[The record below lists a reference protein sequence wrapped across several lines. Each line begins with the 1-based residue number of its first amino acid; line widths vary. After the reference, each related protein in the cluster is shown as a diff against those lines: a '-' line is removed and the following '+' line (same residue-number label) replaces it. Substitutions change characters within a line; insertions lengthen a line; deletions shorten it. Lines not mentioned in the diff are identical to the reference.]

1 MAFNFSVFKV
11 RALSAIVFVLIML
24 VGLLFNN
31 WSYFVLFLVIQV
43 GCLYEYQKLMRAIFP
58 SYNQISKLHQWGV
71 LVVGILMMT
80 SLAPSDM
87 VLPDAIKK
95 ILPASFEG
103 IGLRWIGL
111 KAMPVALVLMM
122 VADVFARRADVKNVA
137 ISFFGFIYISISL
150 SLFYAIRGMFLNSA
164 MSMFFP
170 NIELMVP
177 ILVIVTVWVNDTMA
191 YIVGSLIGRT
201 PISPISPKKTWEG
214 TIAGVILSVVILS
227 TIAGQ
232 YIPIATKYLYMIT
245 LVASIMGNLGDL
257 FESKL
262 KRLAGVKDSG
272 SMMPG
277 HGGFLDRFDSVLFA
291 GPFVWLL
298 LQFIF

>member
-11 RALSAIVFVLIML
+11 RALSALFFVLIML
-24 VGLLFNN
+24 AGLLFNN

-43 GCLYEYQKLMRAIFP
+43 GCLVEYQKLMRTIFP
-58 SYNQISKLHQWGV
+58 SYNQISKMHQWGV
-71 LVVGILMMT
+71 LVVGIFMMV
-80 SLAPSDM
+80 SLAPSD
-87 VLPDAIKK
+87 L
-95 ILPASFEG
+95 ILPTYLLQQLPSAYQG

-122 VADVFARRADVKNVA
+122 VADVFARKADVKNIA

-150 SLFYAIRGMFLNSA
+150 SLFYAMRGMFLNSA

-191 YIVGSLIGRT
+191 YLVGSFIGRT

-214 TIAGVILSVVILS
+214 TIAGIVLSVIILSNV
-227 TIAGQ
+227 AGQ
-232 YIPIATKYLYMIT
+232 FIPIATKYLYMIT
-245 LVASIMGNLGDL
+245 LVASVMGNLGDL

-291 GPFVWLL
+291 GPFVWIL

>member
-24 VGLLFNN
+24 AGLLFNS
-31 WSYFVLFLVIQV
+31 WSYFALFLLIQI
-43 GCLYEYQKLMRAIFP
+43 GCLYEYQKLMRVIFP
-58 SYNQISKLHQWGV
+58 SYQQISKMHQWGV
-71 LVVGILMMT
+71 LVVGLFMMT
-80 SLAPSDM
+80 SLAPTD
-87 VLPDAIKK
+87 I
-95 ILPASFEG
+95 ILPAAILQKLPPAYQG

-111 KAMPVALVLMM
+111 KAMPVALVLML
-122 VADVFARRADVKNVA
+122 VADVFTRKADIRNIS

-150 SLFYAIRGMFLNSA
+150 SLFYAMRGMFLNSA

-191 YIVGSLIGRT
+191 YIVGSFIGRT

-214 TIAGVILSVVILS
+214 TIAGVVLSVVILS
-227 TIAGQ
+227 TVAGQ
-232 YIPIATKYLYMIT
+232 FIPISTKYLYMIT
-245 LVASIMGNLGDL
+245 IVASVMGNLGDL

-277 HGGFLDRFDSVLFA
+277 HGGFLDRFDSILFA
-291 GPFVWLL
+291 GPFVWIL

>member
-24 VGLLFNN
+24 AGLLFNG
-31 WSYFVLFLVIQV
+31 WSYFALFLVIQV
-43 GCLYEYQKLMRAIFP
+43 GCLYEYQKLMRVIFP
-58 SYNQISKLHQWGV
+58 SYNQISKVHQWGV
-71 LVVGILMMT
+71 LVVGALMMI
-80 SLAPSDM
+80 SLAPTD
-87 VLPDAIKK
+87 I
-95 ILPASFEG
+95 ILPTALLQKLPQAYQG

-122 VADVFARRADVKNVA
+122 VADVFTRKADVKNVA

-150 SLFYAIRGMFLNSA
+150 SLFYAMRGMFLNSA

-191 YIVGSLIGRT
+191 YIVGSFIGRT

-214 TIAGVILSVVILS
+214 TIAGIILSVVILS
-227 TIAGQ
+227 TVAGQ
-232 YIPIATKYLYMIT
+232 YIPISTKYLYMIT
-245 LVASIMGNLGDL
+245 IVASVMGNLGDL

-277 HGGFLDRFDSVLFA
+277 HGGFLDRFDSILFA
-291 GPFVWLL
+291 GPFVWIL

>member
-24 VGLLFNN
+24 TGLLFNN
-31 WSYFVLFLVIQV
+31 WSYFALFLLIQI
-43 GCLYEYQKLMRAIFP
+43 GCLYEYQKLMRIIFP

-71 LVVGILMMT
+71 LVVGTLMMT
-80 SLAPSDM
+80 SLAPTDI
-87 VLPDAIKK
+87 VLPDFIKN
-95 ILPASFEG
+95 ILPTNFQG

-122 VADVFARRADVKNVA
+122 VADVFARKADVKNIS

-150 SLFYAIRGMFLNSA
+150 SLFYAMRGMFLNSA

-191 YIVGSLIGRT
+191 YIVGSFIGRT

-214 TIAGVILSVVILS
+214 TIAGIILSVVILS

-232 YIPIATKYLYMIT
+232 FIPISTKYLYMIT
-245 LVASIMGNLGDL
+245 IVASVMGNLGDL

-277 HGGFLDRFDSVLFA
+277 HGGFLDRFDSILFA

>member
-24 VGLLFNN
+24 AGLLFNS
-31 WSYFVLFLVIQV
+31 WSYFALFLLIQI
-43 GCLYEYQKLMRAIFP
+43 GCLYEYQKLMRIIFP
-58 SYNQISKLHQWGV
+58 SYNQISKMHQWGV
-71 LVVGILMMT
+71 FVVGILMMT
-80 SLAPSDM
+80 SLAPTDI
-87 VLPDAIKK
+87 VLPDLIKNL
-95 ILPASFEG
+95 LPTNFQG

-122 VADVFARRADVKNVA
+122 VADVFIRKADIKNIS

-150 SLFYAIRGMFLNSA
+150 SLFYAMRGMFLNSA

-191 YIVGSLIGRT
+191 YLVGSVIGKT
-201 PISPISPKKTWEG
+201 PLSPISPNKTWEG
-214 TIAGVILSVVILS
+214 TIAGIILSVLIVSKGMAMVVPIQEKYIFYISLIAS
-227 TIAGQ
+227 IAG
-232 YIPIATKYLYMIT
+232 
-245 LVASIMGNLGDL
+245 NFGDL
-257 FESKL
+257 LESRL

-277 HGGFLDRFDSVLFA
+277 HGGFLDRFDSILFA
-291 GPFVWLL
+291 GPFVWIL

>member
-24 VGLLFNN
+24 AGLLFNN

-43 GCLYEYQKLMRAIFP
+43 GCLFEYQKLMRAISP
-58 SYNQISKLHQWGV
+58 SYAQISKLHQWGV
-71 LVVGILMMT
+71 LVVGVLMMI
-80 SLAPSDM
+80 SLAPTDI
-87 VLPDAIKK
+87 V
-95 ILPASFEG
+95 LPASILQKLPAAYQG
-103 IGLRWIGL
+103 IDLKWIGL
-111 KAMPVALVLMM
+111 KAMPVALMLMM
-122 VADVFARRADVKNVA
+122 VADVFARKAEIKNVA

-150 SLFYAIRGMFLNSA
+150 SLFYAMRGMFLNSS

-191 YIVGSLIGRT
+191 YLVGSFIGRT

-227 TIAGQ
+227 IVAGQ
-232 YIPIATKYLYMIT
+232 YIPISAKYLYLIT
-245 LVASIMGNLGDL
+245 FVASVMGNLGDL

>member
-24 VGLLFNN
+24 AGLLFNS
-31 WSYFVLFLVIQV
+31 WSYFALFLLIQI
-43 GCLYEYQKLMRAIFP
+43 GCLYEYQKLMRIIFP
-58 SYNQISKLHQWGV
+58 SYQQISKMHQWGV
-71 LVVGILMMT
+71 LVVGLFMMT
-80 SLAPSDM
+80 SLAPTD
-87 VLPDAIKK
+87 I
-95 ILPASFEG
+95 ILPVAILQKLPPAYQG

-111 KAMPVALVLMM
+111 KAMPVALVLML
-122 VADVFARRADVKNVA
+122 VADVFTRKADIRNIS

-150 SLFYAIRGMFLNSA
+150 SLFYAMRGMFLNSA

-191 YIVGSLIGRT
+191 YIVGSFIGRT

-214 TIAGVILSVVILS
+214 TIAGVVLSVVILS
-227 TIAGQ
+227 TVAGQ
-232 YIPIATKYLYMIT
+232 FIPISTKYLYMIT
-245 LVASIMGNLGDL
+245 IVASVMGNLGDL

-262 KRLAGVKDSG
+262 KRMAGVKDSG

-277 HGGFLDRFDSVLFA
+277 HGGFLDRFDSILFA
-291 GPFVWLL
+291 GPFVWIL

>member
-1 MAFNFSVFKV
+1 
-11 RALSAIVFVLIML
+11 ML
-24 VGLLFNN
+24 TGLLFNN
-31 WSYFVLFLVIQV
+31 WSYFALFLVIQV

-58 SYNQISKLHQWGV
+58 SYAQISKLHQWGV
-71 LVVGILMMT
+71 LVVGLLMMM
-80 SLAPSDM
+80 SLAPADL
-87 VLPDAIKK
+87 VLPTFLLQKLSVAYQGV
-95 ILPASFEG
+95 G
-103 IGLRWIGL
+103 IRWIGL
-111 KAMPVALVLMM
+111 KAMPVALVFMM
-122 VADVFARRADVKNVA
+122 VADVFARKAEIKNLA

-150 SLFYAIRGMFLNSA
+150 SLFYAMRGMFLSSP

-170 NIELMVP
+170 NVELMVP

-191 YIVGSLIGRT
+191 YLVGSFIGRT

-227 TIAGQ
+227 IVAGQ
-232 YIPIATKYLYMIT
+232 YIPISAKYLYLIT
-245 LVASIMGNLGDL
+245 FIASVMGNLGDL

>member
-24 VGLLFNN
+24 AGLLFNN

-43 GCLYEYQKLMRAIFP
+43 GCLFEYQKLMRAIFP
-58 SYNQISKLHQWGV
+58 SYAQISKLHQWGV
-71 LVVGILMMT
+71 LVVGVLMMI
-80 SLAPSDM
+80 SLAPTDI
-87 VLPDAIKK
+87 VLPAF
-95 ILPASFEG
+95 ILQKLPVAYQG
-103 IGLRWIGL
+103 IDLRWIGL
-111 KAMPVALVLMM
+111 KAMPVALMLMM
-122 VADVFARRADVKNVA
+122 VADVFARKAEIKNVA

-150 SLFYAIRGMFLNSA
+150 SLFYAMRGMFLNSS

-191 YIVGSLIGRT
+191 YLVGSFIGRT

-227 TIAGQ
+227 IVAGQ
-232 YIPIATKYLYMIT
+232 YIPISAKYLYLIT
-245 LVASIMGNLGDL
+245 FVASVMGNLGDL

-277 HGGFLDRFDSVLFA
+277 HGGFLDRFDSVLIA

>member
-24 VGLLFNN
+24 AGLLFNN
-31 WSYFVLFLVIQV
+31 WSYFALFLLIQI
-43 GCLYEYQKLMRAIFP
+43 GCLYEYQKLMRVVFA

-71 LVVGILMMT
+71 LVVGTLMMI
-80 SLAPSDM
+80 SLAPTDI
-87 VLPDAIKK
+87 VLPTAILQK
-95 ILPASFEG
+95 LPHAYQG

-122 VADVFARRADVKNVA
+122 VADVFARKAEVKNIA

-150 SLFYAIRGMFLNSA
+150 SLFYAMRGMFLNSA

-191 YIVGSLIGRT
+191 YIVGSFIGRT

-214 TIAGVILSVVILS
+214 TIAGIILSVVILS
-227 TIAGQ
+227 TVAGQ
-232 YIPIATKYLYMIT
+232 FIPIATKYLYMIT
-245 LVASIMGNLGDL
+245 IIASVMGNLGDL

-277 HGGFLDRFDSVLFA
+277 HGGFLDRFDSILFA
-291 GPFVWLL
+291 GPFVWIL

>member
-1 MAFNFSVFKV
+1 
-11 RALSAIVFVLIML
+11 
-24 VGLLFNN
+24 
-31 WSYFVLFLVIQV
+31 
-43 GCLYEYQKLMRAIFP
+43 MRIIFP
-58 SYNQISKLHQWGV
+58 SYNQISKMHQWGV
-71 LVVGILMMT
+71 IVVGIFMMT
-80 SLAPSDM
+80 SLAPTDI
-87 VLPDAIKK
+87 VLPTALLQA
-95 ILPASFEG
+95 LPQAYQG

-122 VADVFARRADVKNVA
+122 VADVFIKKAEVKNVA

-191 YIVGSLIGRT
+191 YIVGSFIGRT

-227 TIAGQ
+227 VVAGQ
-232 YIPIATKYLYMIT
+232 YIPIATKYLYSIT
-245 LVASIMGNLGDL
+245 FVAAVMGNLGDL

-277 HGGFLDRFDSVLFA
+277 HGGFLDRFDSILFA
-291 GPFVWLL
+291 GPFVWIL

>member
-11 RALSAIVFVLIML
+11 RALSAIVFVLLML
-24 VGLLFNN
+24 AGLLFNS
-31 WSYFVLFLVIQV
+31 WSYFALFLLIQI
-43 GCLYEYQKLMRAIFP
+43 GCLYEYQKLMRIIFP
-58 SYNQISKLHQWGV
+58 SYQQISKMHQWGV
-71 LVVGILMMT
+71 LVVGLFMMT
-80 SLAPSDM
+80 SLAPTD
-87 VLPDAIKK
+87 I
-95 ILPASFEG
+95 ILPAAILQKLPPAYQG

-111 KAMPVALVLMM
+111 KAMPVALVLML
-122 VADVFARRADVKNVA
+122 VADVFTRKADIRNIS

-191 YIVGSLIGRT
+191 YIVGSFIGRT

-227 TIAGQ
+227 TVAGQ
-232 YIPIATKYLYMIT
+232 FIPISTKYLYMIT
-245 LVASIMGNLGDL
+245 IVASVMGNLGDL

-277 HGGFLDRFDSVLFA
+277 HGGFLDRFDSILFA
-291 GPFVWLL
+291 GPFVWIL

>member
-11 RALSAIVFVLIML
+11 RALSAIVFVFIML
-24 VGLLFNN
+24 AGLLFNN
-31 WSYFVLFLVIQV
+31 WSYFALFLLIQI
-43 GCLYEYQKLMRAIFP
+43 GCLYEYQKLMRVIFP
-58 SYNQISKLHQWGV
+58 SYNQISKVHQWGV
-71 LVVGILMMT
+71 LVVGLFMMT
-80 SLAPSDM
+80 SLAPTD
-87 VLPDAIKK
+87 I
-95 ILPASFEG
+95 ILPAAILQKLPPAYQG

-111 KAMPVALVLMM
+111 KAMPVALVLML
-122 VADVFARRADVKNVA
+122 VADVFTRKADIRNIS

-150 SLFYAIRGMFLNSA
+150 SLFYAMRGMFLNSA

-191 YIVGSLIGRT
+191 YIVGSFIGRT

-227 TIAGQ
+227 TVAGQ
-232 YIPIATKYLYMIT
+232 FIPISTKYLYMIT
-245 LVASIMGNLGDL
+245 IVASVMGNLGDL

-277 HGGFLDRFDSVLFA
+277 HGGFLDRFDSILFA
-291 GPFVWLL
+291 GPFVWIL

>member
-11 RALSAIVFVLIML
+11 RALSAIVFVVVML
-24 VGLLFNN
+24 AGLLFNN
-31 WSYFVLFLVIQV
+31 WSFFALFLLIQV
-43 GCLYEYQKLMRAIFP
+43 GCLIEYQKLMRTIFP
-58 SYNQISKLHQWGV
+58 SYATISKLHQWGMV
-71 LVVGILMMT
+71 VVGILMMT
-80 SLAPSDM
+80 SLAPTDI
-87 VLPDAIKK
+87 L
-95 ILPASFEG
+95 LPASLLQQLPIAFQG

-122 VADVFARRADVKNVA
+122 VADVFARKAAIKNLA

-150 SLFYAIRGMFLNSA
+150 SLFFAIRGMFMNSMMA
-164 MSMFFP
+164 MFIP

-177 ILVIVTVWVNDTMA
+177 MLVIVTVWVNDTMA
-191 YIVGSLIGRT
+191 YLVGSFIGRT

-227 TIAGQ
+227 IVAGQ
-232 YIPIATKYLYMIT
+232 FIPIASKYLFMIT
-245 LVASIMGNLGDL
+245 FVASVMGNLGDL

-291 GPFVWLL
+291 GPFVWIL